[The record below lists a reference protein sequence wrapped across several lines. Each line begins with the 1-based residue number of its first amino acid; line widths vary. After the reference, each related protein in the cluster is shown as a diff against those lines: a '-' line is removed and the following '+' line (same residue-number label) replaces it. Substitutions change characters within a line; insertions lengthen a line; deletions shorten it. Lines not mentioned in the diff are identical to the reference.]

1 MSEEIV
7 VIAGTASR
15 RFGGAVCRCLDQ
27 ALAKTDVVR
36 FSDGNIFVK
45 ISENVRGRHVF
56 VIQSVAPPVND
67 NFMELLFWIDAAKR
81 ASASQVTAVI
91 PYFSYAKG
99 DKKDEPRVS
108 IRARVCADAIEAAGA
123 DRVVTMDLH
132 APQIQGF
139 FRIPVDDLYAL
150 PVLCDE
156 MCRRKWENITIV
168 SPDVGFAAHAH
179 KFGQQ
184 LDAPVAIASK
194 RRAAH
199 DEKAEVMELYG
210 TVKGCTAVIVD
221 DFVVSGGTLIEA
233 ARKLR
238 EMGALRVI
246 AAVTHG
252 ILPPGSGERIE
263 QSPIE
268 QLLVTDTIEHPDF
281 SALPAKIVV
290 VSVARL
296 FARAIE
302 CIRDRASIST
312 LFPQ

>member
-1 MSEEIV
+1 
-7 VIAGTASR
+7 
-15 RFGGAVCRCLDQ
+15 
-27 ALAKTDVVR
+27 
-36 FSDGNIFVK
+36 
-45 ISENVRGRHVF
+45 
-56 VIQSVAPPVND
+56 
-67 NFMELLFWIDAAKR
+67 
-81 ASASQVTAVI
+81 
-91 PYFSYAKG
+91 
-99 DKKDEPRVS
+99 
-108 IRARVCADAIEAAGA
+108 
-123 DRVVTMDLH
+123 
-132 APQIQGF
+132 
-139 FRIPVDDLYAL
+139 
-150 PVLCDE
+150 
-156 MCRRKWENITIV
+156 
-168 SPDVGFAAHAH
+168 
-179 KFGQQ
+179 
-184 LDAPVAIASK
+184 VAIASK